1 MNTAMLH
8 IRIAGR
14 DCALDAK
21 DAHSVIELGEIVPIP
36 RVEPRIVGLS
46 ALRSRAL
53 TVIDCRIAMGF
64 ADDQQQT
71 DSRAVVIR
79 RDGHSYALRVDAIGD
94 IVEARGEPIGLK
106 GGFGKPW
113 EQAAIGLI
121 ESAQGPLVLL
131 SADAFLARVKPQA
144 AA

>member
-1 MNTAMLH
+1 MNATMLH

-21 DAHSVIELGEIVPIP
+21 DVHSVIELGEIVPIP
-36 RVEPRIVGLS
+36 RAEPRIIGLS

-64 ADDQQQT
+64 ADDQDQT
-71 DSRAVVIR
+71 DSRAVVIH

-94 IVEARGEPIGLK
+94 IVEALGEPIGLK

-113 EQAAIGLI
+113 EQAAVGLI

-131 SADAFLARVKPQA
+131 SADAFLTRARPQA